1 MSKIWTLTFGVAYL
15 SCIPIFAFIY
25 TWCLRENSFYQ
36 STIKIENT
44 YTVHAR
50 DIANGFCDAVV
61 PQGEEKP
68 QEVADYTFVR
78 SDVKCD
84 KLRVDQDDRLA
95 FTMRVILRKKQ
106 PKDEFVV
113 VPFVITLDTFDIET
127 QAPELLSF
135 VPLSASSEKACAI
148 GFFHPIKIDTVSLPF
163 LSPEGTNDPVTES
176 LKRRLFHL
184 YASAPTVLLNNCF
197 DSELANFLM
206 ESSGFTSSATD
217 NCLRML
223 YLSAVTIT
231 TVGYGDIVPITPQ
244 ARALVMLEAI
254 VGAILIGFFLNSL
267 SPGTDTSGRRASES
281 RSFN

>member
-1 MSKIWTLTFGVAYL
+1 MRKIWTLTFGVAYL
-15 SCIPIFAFIY
+15 ACIPIFAFMY
-25 TWCLRENSFYQ
+25 TWCLPENNFYQ

-44 YTVHAR
+44 YTAHAR

-61 PQGEEKP
+61 PREEKP
-68 QEVADYTFVR
+68 QEVADYSFTR

-84 KLRVDQDDRLA
+84 KLRIDQDDRLG
-95 FTMRVILRKKQ
+95 FTMQVILRKKR
-106 PKDEFVV
+106 PKDELVV
-113 VPFVITLDTFDIET
+113 VPFVITLDSFDIKT

-135 VPLSASSEKACAI
+135 VPLSASAEKACAI

-163 LSPEGTNDPVTES
+163 LSPEGPGDPVTES
-176 LKRRLFHL
+176 LKRHLFHH
-184 YASAPTVLLNNCF
+184 YGSAPTVLLNNCF
-197 DSELANFLM
+197 ESELAKFLV
-206 ESSGFTSSATD
+206 ESSGFTSSASD

-254 VGAILIGFFLNSL
+254 VGAILIGLFLNSL
-267 SPGTDTSGRRASES
+267 SPGRDPSEKNASEP
-281 RSFN
+281 RSGH